1 MPLVSSTWAGS
12 HVQLKPEPK
21 SQHWPSF
28 MPRIA
33 DATVGAVSQR
43 FPSVP
48 DGQAQKKS
56 PSKLMQ
62 LALFRHGCDSQ
73 KLKSFSHLR
82 PVQPM
87 KKR

>member
-1 MPLVSSTWAGS
+1 MQRS
-12 HVQLKPEPK
+12 
-21 SQHWPSF
+21 
-28 MPRIA
+28 
-33 DATVGAVSQR
+33 GAVSQR

-73 KLKSFSHLR
+73 KLMSFSHLVR
-82 PVQPM
+82 SSLS
-87 KKR
+87 